1 VKFLFNWYDRVMV
14 WSRHP
19 KAPWYLGAVS
29 FADSSVFPIS
39 PVVMIIPMTL
49 SMPLKAFRW
58 AWIATL
64 FSVFGGCVGYALGKW
79 AFQPLLLPLIEQFGY
94 MGVYQSALKAF
105 GTWGYWALFFAAF
118 IPVPYKF
125 FTIGAGVLSLNLP
138 LFLLS
143 SCAGRGL
150 RFSIIAG
157 LIRFGG
163 PKMEGWFRRYLDKQE
178 ASMRN
183 N

>member
-1 VKFLFNWYDRVMV
+1 VKFLFNWYERVLV

-19 KAPWYLGAVS
+19 KAPLYLGIVS
-29 FADSSVFPIS
+29 FADASVFPIS
-39 PVVMIIPMTL
+39 PVMMIIPMTL
-49 SMPLKAFRW
+49 ANPVKAFRW

-64 FSVFGGCVGYALGKW
+64 YSILGGCLGYALGRW
-79 AFQPLLLPLIEQFGY
+79 AFQPLLLPLIQYFGY
-94 MGVYQSALKAF
+94 MDIYQSALNAF

-118 IPVPYKF
+118 VPIPYKF

-150 RFSIIAG
+150 RFFIIAG

-163 PKMEGWFRRYLDKQE
+163 PKMEGWFRRYLDKQD

-183 N
+183 S

>member
-1 VKFLFNWYDRVMV
+1 MKFVFNWYEKVLI

-19 KAPWYLGAVS
+19 KAPFYLGLVS
-29 FADSSVFPIS
+29 FADSSIFPIS
-39 PVVMIIPMTL
+39 PVMMIIPMTL
-49 SMPLKAFRW
+49 AMPLKAFRW
-58 AWIATL
+58 AWIATIY
-64 FSVFGGCVGYALGKW
+64 SVLGGCAGYALGKW
-79 AFQPLLLPLIEQFGY
+79 AFKPLLLPLIEYFGY
-94 MGVYQSALKAF
+94 STVYQSALNSF
-105 GTWGYWALFFAAF
+105 GTWGYYALFFAAF
-118 IPVPYKF
+118 IPIPFKF

-163 PKMEGWFRRYLDKQE
+163 PKMEGWFRRYLDKQD

-183 N
+183 S